1 MAKKKKKSQKTYK
14 TLNICNVPFI
24 LKHVPVWIKNYI
36 FTLHPEK
43 GINTLL
49 EKANEIHSINNKELF
64 KDNSVEFLVPRKKLI
79 NSKKFWTPN
88 CTLLII
94 TL

>member
-1 MAKKKKKSQKTYK
+1 MAKKKKSQKTYK

-24 LKHVPVWIKNYI
+24 LKHVPVWIKTYI
-36 FTLHPEK
+36 FTLLPEK

-49 EKANEIHSINNKELF
+49 EKANEIHSINNEELF
-64 KDNSVEFLVPRKKLI
+64 KDNSVEFLVPRKKFI